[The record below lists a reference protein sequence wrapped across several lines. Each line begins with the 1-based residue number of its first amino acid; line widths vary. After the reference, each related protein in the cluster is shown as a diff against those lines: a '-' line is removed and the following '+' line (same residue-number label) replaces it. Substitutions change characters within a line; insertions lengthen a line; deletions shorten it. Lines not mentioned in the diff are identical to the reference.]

1 MYIDFGSVCARA
13 TSVSSFI
20 SGHILA
26 FAQNAAVQHPSL
38 VVVGGEVWAPG
49 RPRATAVAVEGERIS
64 AVGSDADIRSLIGR
78 DTRVIEARG
87 HTIIPAFNDAHVHF
101 LMGSRSLDGLDLFGA
116 ETQAEVE
123 RRIHV
128 FADTSHSQWL
138 IGRGW
143 YYSAFP
149 GGMPTLEQLDAL
161 VPDRPAY
168 VESFDAHTAWIN
180 SRAREASGLGPG
192 PGVLKEAAMLDVTR
206 NLPERTSSM
215 DSEALRA
222 GMKVA
227 ASHGI
232 ASVQEAGE
240 GLDQLPLY
248 RALLQ
253 RRQLTMRVRL
263 AFDMVPGMDQGS
275 WGRRLDAYDEA
286 AREVPKSGLIS
297 TGILKAFAD
306 GVIESRTASLLEP
319 YAGMTPEEP
328 GAFGQPNWE
337 PGELAQAVRVASER
351 GWQVQVHAIGDRA
364 IRDSL
369 DAFAACDR
377 GRRHRVEHIEAPAAA
392 DIARFAHLGVIAS
405 MQPQH
410 AEPVKNLLEVWA
422 PNLGPERAARGWP
435 WATIVGRGGRL
446 ALGTDWP
453 VVPMDPFASVHVAV
467 NRQTV
472 TGEPPGGWLPHERLS
487 REDALAGWTSGS
499 AYAEHMEEHKGALK
513 VGMLADIAVLDRDLR
528 KVPPSEIA
536 GIRVEATVVG
546 GRLVYES

>member
-1 MYIDFGSVCARA
+1 MA
-13 TSVSSFI
+13 
-20 SGHILA
+20 
-26 FAQNAAVQHPSL
+26 
-38 VVVGGEVWAPG
+38 VVGGEVWAPG

-64 AVGSDADIRSLIGR
+64 AVGSDADIRSLIDR

-168 VESFDAHTAWIN
+168 LESFDAHTAWVN
-180 SRAREASGLGPG
+180 SRAREASGLEPG
-192 PGVLKEAAMLDVTR
+192 PGVLKEAAMLGVMR
-206 NLPERTSSM
+206 NLPARTAAM
-215 DSEALRA
+215 DIDALRA

-232 ASVQEAGE
+232 ASVHEAGE

-297 TGILKAFAD
+297 TRILKAFAD
-306 GVIESRTASLLEP
+306 GVIESRTASLLEA
-319 YAGMTPEEP
+319 YAGMAPEEP

-377 GRRHRVEHIEAPAAA
+377 GRRHRVEHLEAPAAA

-410 AEPVKNLLEVWA
+410 AEPVKNLVEVWA
-422 PNLGPERAARGWP
+422 PNRGPERAARGWP
-435 WATIVGRGGRL
+435 WATILASGGRL

-453 VVPMDPFASVHVAV
+453 VVPLDPFASVHVAV
-467 NRQTV
+467 NRQTL

-487 REDALAGWTSGS
+487 LEDALAGWTSGS

-528 KVPPSEIA
+528 KVPTSEIA
-536 GIRVEATVVG
+536 GIKVEATVVG